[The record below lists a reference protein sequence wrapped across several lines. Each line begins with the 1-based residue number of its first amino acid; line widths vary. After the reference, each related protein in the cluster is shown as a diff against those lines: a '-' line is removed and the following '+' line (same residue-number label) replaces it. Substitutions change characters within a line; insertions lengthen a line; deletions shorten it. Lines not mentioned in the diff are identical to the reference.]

1 MTNTTITLTIKV
13 TEDKKTGKLIL
24 ASGVYQIPKNIID
37 TNLFSISCQ
46 YHINDM
52 VEAQHIDSV
61 TKLRTKYNA
70 EVAKS
75 NMDVDVVNTL
85 ESQLSKAEDLMKKWK
100 EYITDFNK
108 KVGETYDTKVL
119 YEQLDNDAYAQLFA
133 LAVLKARKIGEND
146 ISFTNSKISQTQL
159 LRCVRELTLDNTLT
173 KEESNERV
181 TNVKTFINDNFGT
194 ESVTG
199 YYKKS
204 NLSKLTA
211 HKIKADLGTR
221 LKKKLTFNNKGYGIQ
236 NEEITPFDNA
246 LNALFLFYTEQGVT
260 EFNGG
265 KAVKTVSGNSGKMDL
280 SKVQKKSK

>member
-46 YHINDM
+46 HHINDM
-52 VEAQHIDSV
+52 VEAQHVESV

-85 ESQLSKAEDLMKKWK
+85 ESQLSEAEDLMKKWK

-119 YEQLDNDAYAQLFA
+119 YEQLNSDAYAQLFA

-146 ISFTNSKISQTQL
+146 ISFTNSKISQAQL

-173 KEESNERV
+173 KEEINERV

-194 ESVTG
+194 ESVTS

-221 LKKKLTFNNKGYGIQ
+221 LKKKLAFNNKGYGIQ

-260 EFNGG
+260 EFSGG
-265 KAVKTVSGNSGKMDL
+265 KTVKTISGNSGKMDL
-280 SKVQKKSK
+280 SKIHKK

>member
-1 MTNTTITLTIKV
+1 MANTTITMVTKV
-13 TEDKKTGKLIL
+13 TEKSGNLVL
-24 ASGVYQIPKNIID
+24 VSGVYQIPKNVID
-37 TNLFSISCQ
+37 ANLFSISCQ

-52 VEAQHIDSV
+52 VESQLSASES
-61 TKLRTKYNA
+61 KLRTKYEA
-70 EVAKS
+70 EASKS
-75 NMDVDVVNTL
+75 NMDVDAVNAL
-85 ESQLSKAEDLMKKWK
+85 ESQLTSAEKLTKKWK
-100 EYITDFNK
+100 EYITDFDK
-108 KVGETYDTKVL
+108 KVGETYDTEAL
-119 YEQLDNDAYAQLFA
+119 YGQLDSDAYAQLFA
-133 LAVLKARKIGEND
+133 LATLKARKIGEND
-146 ISFTNSKISQTQL
+146 VAFTASKVSQAQL

-173 KEESNERV
+173 KEEINERV

-221 LKKKLTFNNKGYGIQ
+221 LKKKLAFNNKGYGIQ

>member
-1 MTNTTITLTIKV
+1 M
-13 TEDKKTGKLIL
+13 
-24 ASGVYQIPKNIID
+24 
-37 TNLFSISCQ
+37 
-46 YHINDM
+46 
-52 VEAQHIDSV
+52 
-61 TKLRTKYNA
+61 
-70 EVAKS
+70 
-75 NMDVDVVNTL
+75 
-85 ESQLSKAEDLMKKWK
+85 
-100 EYITDFNK
+100 
-108 KVGETYDTKVL
+108 
-119 YEQLDNDAYAQLFA
+119 
-133 LAVLKARKIGEND
+133 
-146 ISFTNSKISQTQL
+146 
-159 LRCVRELTLDNTLT
+159 T
-173 KEESNERV
+173 KEEINERV

-221 LKKKLTFNNKGYGIQ
+221 LKKKLAFNNKGYGIQ

>member
-1 MTNTTITLTIKV
+1 MANTTITLTIKV

-37 TNLFSISCQ
+37 TNLFGISCQ

-52 VEAQHIDSV
+52 VEAQHVESV
-61 TKLRTKYNA
+61 TKLRIKYNA

-108 KVGETYDTKVL
+108 KVGETYNTKVL
-119 YEQLDNDAYAQLFA
+119 YEQLDSDAYAQLFA

-146 ISFTNSKISQTQL
+146 ISFTNSKISQAQL

-173 KEESNERV
+173 KEEINERV

-221 LKKKLTFNNKGYGIQ
+221 LKKKLAFNNKGYGIQ

>member
-1 MTNTTITLTIKV
+1 MANTTITLTIKV

-37 TNLFSISCQ
+37 TNLFGISCQ

-52 VEAQHIDSV
+52 VEAQHVESV
-61 TKLRTKYNA
+61 TKLRIKYNA

-119 YEQLDNDAYAQLFA
+119 YEQLDSDAYAQLFA

-146 ISFTNSKISQTQL
+146 ISFTNSKISQAQL

-173 KEESNERV
+173 KEEINERV

-221 LKKKLTFNNKGYGIQ
+221 LKKKLAFNNKGYGIQ

>member
-1 MTNTTITLTIKV
+1 MANTTITLTIKV

-24 ASGVYQIPKNIID
+24 ASGVYQIPKNIIN

-46 YHINDM
+46 YHINDI
-52 VEAQHIDSV
+52 VGSQLSASEAKIRV
-61 TKLRTKYNA
+61 KYDA
-70 EVAKS
+70 EASKS
-75 NMDVDVVNTL
+75 NMDVDVVNAL
-85 ESQLSKAEDLMKKWK
+85 ESQLTAAEKLTRKWK
-100 EYITDFNK
+100 EYIADFNK
-108 KVGETYDTKVL
+108 KVSEAYDTKVL
-119 YEQLDNDAYAQLFA
+119 YEQLDSDAFAQLFA

-146 ISFTNSKISQTQL
+146 ISFTNSKISQAQL

-173 KEESNERV
+173 KEEINERV

-194 ESVTG
+194 ESVAG

-221 LKKKLTFNNKGYGIQ
+221 LKKKLAFNNKGYGIQ

-280 SKVQKKSK
+280 SKVQEKSK

>member
-1 MTNTTITLTIKV
+1 MANTTITLTIKV

-24 ASGVYQIPKNIID
+24 ASGVYQIPKNIIN
-37 TNLFSISCQ
+37 TNLFGISCQ
-46 YHINDM
+46 HHINDM
-52 VEAQHIDSV
+52 VETQHVESV
-61 TKLRTKYNA
+61 TKLRIKYNA
-70 EVAKS
+70 EIAKS

-119 YEQLDNDAYAQLFA
+119 YEQLDSDAYAQLFA
-133 LAVLKARKIGEND
+133 LAVLKARKIGKND
-146 ISFTNSKISQTQL
+146 ISFTNSKISQAQL

-173 KEESNERV
+173 KEEINERV

-221 LKKKLTFNNKGYGIQ
+221 LKKKLAFNNKGYGIQ
-236 NEEITPFDNA
+236 NEEIAPFDNA